1 MGTRIQSRACG
12 LNVEFHIEL
21 CFFFVCLL
29 YFKVILCHSKTQ
41 GGVST
46 RPRLEYAQLVVTES
60 SVLGI
65 AEA

>member
-1 MGTRIQSRACG
+1 MGTRIQSRARG

-21 CFFFVCLL
+21 RGVFCLFC
-29 YFKVILCHSKTQ
+29 FKVILCHSRTQ

-46 RPRLEYAQLVVTES
+46 RPRLEYAQPVFTES